1 MSSLTLDQSQPPA
14 PSPPPATRQRH
25 RRVLTAAFVGT
36 TVEYYDFYLY
46 ATAAALVF
54 GPTFFPNVSPV
65 VGLIASFATYGVGFV
80 ARPMGGVVA
89 GHLGDRIGRKK
100 LLVASLLLMGVASTA
115 IGLLP
120 SYESIGIAAVVGL
133 AALRMLQGI
142 AAGAEWGG
150 SALLSVEHA
159 PAHRRGLY
167 GSFTQMGSAGG
178 LLLATGVFFGVQT
191 IMGEDAFLAGGWRIP
206 FLLSAILVAVG
217 LVIRLRLEDSP
228 EFVAVAE
235 EGRTE
240 KLPVVTVLRHHSRS
254 VLVTAG
260 LRLVQPA
267 LFSILTTYILTYLAD
282 HRGDSGPALKSVL
295 IVSALSI
302 ASTPLW
308 GFVSDRVGRRPLAIA
323 SSVGIAIFIW
333 PFFAFLD
340 HGPLVLL
347 PLVVF
352 LGMNVLHDSI
362 YGPQAAWFAE
372 QFPTEVRYTGV
383 SLGYQLGSILSVG
396 LTPLLAV
403 WFVSIGDGSPW
414 LLCAYLNVFAV
425 LSIIAALVAKD
436 GSRAAATA
444 HRTGAARSVTPV
456 EAG

>member
-1 MSSLTLDQSQPPA
+1 MTSATLDQSPPA
-14 PSPPPATRQRH
+14 PTPPATRQRH

-80 ARPMGGVVA
+80 ARPVGGLVA

-120 SYESIGIAAVVGL
+120 SYDSIGITAVVGL
-133 AALRMLQGI
+133 ATLRMLQGI

-178 LLLATGVFFGVQT
+178 LLLATGVFYSVRT
-191 IMGEDAFLAGGWRIP
+191 IMGEEAFLAGGWRIP
-206 FLLSAILVAVG
+206 FLLSAILVVVG
-217 LVIRLRLEDSP
+217 LVIRLRLEDAP

-235 EGRTE
+235 EGRIE
-240 KLPVVTVLRHHSRS
+240 KLPVMTVLRHHRRA
-254 VLVTAG
+254 VATTAG

-267 LFSILTTYILTYLAD
+267 LFSILTTYILSYLAD
-282 HRGDSGPALKSVL
+282 QRGDSGPALKSVL
-295 IVSALSI
+295 IVSALSL

-308 GFVSDRVGRRPLAIA
+308 GMVSDRVGRRPLAIA
-323 SSVGIAIFIW
+323 SSVGIAVFIW

-340 HGPLVLL
+340 HGPLLLL
-347 PLVVF
+347 PVVVF
-352 LGMNVLHDSI
+352 LGMNILHDSI

-372 QFPTEVRYTGV
+372 QFPTEIRYTGV
-383 SLGYQLGSILSVG
+383 SLGYQLGSIVSVG

-403 WFVSIGDGSPW
+403 WLVSVGDGSPW
-414 LLCAYLNVFAV
+414 LLCLYVNLLAV
-425 LSIIAALVAKD
+425 LSVAAALVARD
-436 GSRAAATA
+436 GSRSAAAA
-444 HRTGAARSVTPV
+444 HRAGVPDRKLTV
-456 EAG
+456 EAT